1 MHDQMGRLLEASVA
15 DWPSSGVWIPA
26 ADIEETDDGW
36 TIEAEVPGVDPKD
49 VSVELR
55 DRELVIQG
63 TVAETKRKGILRRR
77 GRKSGRFEYRV
88 VLPGDVDDD
97 NVEASLD
104 GGVLRVRVAKASQ
117 GQPKRIVVKQK

>member
-1 MHDQMGRLLEASVA
+1 MHDQMGRLLEGSVA
-15 DWPSSGVWIPA
+15 DWPSPGVWIPA

-36 TIEAEVPGVDPKD
+36 TIEAEVPGVDQKN

-63 TVAETKRKGILRRR
+63 TLEETKRKGILRRR
-77 GRKSGRFEYRV
+77 GRRTGRFEYRV
-88 VLPGDVDDD
+88 ILPGDVDEN

-104 GGVLRVRVAKASQ
+104 GGVLRVRVPKASQ
-117 GQPKRIVVKQK
+117 GQPKWIEVKKK